1 MIRANVDKEE
11 SRYRQIK
18 KIVYIDKE
26 DRMIRA
32 NVDKEDSRYRQ
43 NKEDSLYR

>member
-1 MIRANVDKEE
+1 MIRTNVDKED

-26 DRMIRA
+26 DTMIRT
-32 NVDKEDSRYRQ
+32 NVDKEDRRQ
-43 NKEDSLYR
+43 IE